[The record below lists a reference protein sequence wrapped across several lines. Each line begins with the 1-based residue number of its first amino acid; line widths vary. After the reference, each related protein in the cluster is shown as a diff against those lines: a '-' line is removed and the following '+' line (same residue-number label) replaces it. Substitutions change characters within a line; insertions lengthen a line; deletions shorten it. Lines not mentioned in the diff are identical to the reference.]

1 MEWERLALSN
11 PESVP
16 GRSGLRTRRFT
27 AETLTVRKLTLPQ
40 QNNSSDCGCFLLTY
54 LEVRARLRGCL
65 LRHVL
70 TRQFSIAAFPEVH
83 AGLPEL

>member
-54 LEVRARLRGCL
+54 LEVRACLRACR
-65 LRHVL
+65 RHVL